1 MKRSI
6 LYIPI
11 IIWFYFF
18 VYNSYADETMSCE
31 YAWKFN
37 QCKVANQNGSS
48 RSIKDFVCI
57 SSSKDEEIL
66 DQIILDVEF
75 RKIDDQVEAFLDK
88 LKQDKE
94 ASAIDS
100 NTVIDEIVNN
110 LVPPTW
116 FYNQYK
122 SLCNGWILA
131 KRAECTNWKVPNI
144 AAWEWIDPVWGDTEC
159 MILVKN
165 KLNIYSQVAYDTM
178 KLNKADVREDRL
190 QEWVVQE
197 LRTKYDQ
204 LIDLMVAIIWNIG
217 RLSRGITH
225 WTPDPK

>member
-18 VYNSYADETMSCE
+18 VYNSHADETMSCE

-37 QCKVANQNGSS
+37 QCKIANQNGSS

-75 RKIDDQVEAFLDK
+75 GKIDDKLEAFLDK
-88 LKQDKE
+88 LENDKE
-94 ASAIDS
+94 ASATDS
-100 NTVIDEIVNN
+100 NTVIDDITTN
-110 LVPPTW
+110 LSQEGI
-116 FYNQYK
+116 FYRQYK
-122 SLCNGWILA
+122 SLCNGWLLA
-131 KRAECTNWKVPNI
+131 KRSECAWKIPNTV
-144 AAWEWIDPVWGDTEC
+144 AALKLDPLNADTAC
-159 MILVKN
+159 MNLVKN

-178 KLNKADVREDRL
+178 KINKAC
-190 QEWVVQE
+190 
-197 LRTKYDQ
+197 
-204 LIDLMVAIIWNIG
+204 A
-217 RLSRGITH
+217 
-225 WTPDPK
+225 